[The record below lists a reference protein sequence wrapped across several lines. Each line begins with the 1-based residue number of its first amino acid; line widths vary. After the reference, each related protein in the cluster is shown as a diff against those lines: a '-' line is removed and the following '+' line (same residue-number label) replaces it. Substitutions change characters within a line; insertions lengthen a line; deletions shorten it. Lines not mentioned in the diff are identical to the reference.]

1 MKAKRRL
8 SKAPPPP
15 APSAGK
21 GRLKGRHWVALWLL
35 FFLLVA
41 LTVVR
46 RQSAALEATRE
57 LQQLR
62 RTRGALEVSRSG
74 LVGDIDRARS
84 RAVLV
89 PLVQDKLG
97 LRLPQ
102 DSEITILQ
110 DPRPR

>member
-1 MKAKRRL
+1 MRKRR
-8 SKAPPPP
+8 P
-15 APSAGK
+15 APAAAPAPRSG
-21 GRLKGRHWVALWLL
+21 GRLRGRHWVALWLL
-35 FFLLVA
+35 AFLLMA

-46 RQSAALEATRE
+46 RQSAALEASRE

-62 RTRGALEVSRSG
+62 RTRGALEVSRSA
-74 LVGDIDRARS
+74 LVGEIYRAKS

-89 PLVQDKLG
+89 PLAQQKLG

>member
-1 MKAKRRL
+1 M
-8 SKAPPPP
+8 SKAPARPP
-15 APSAGK
+15 ASGGK
-21 GRLKGRHWVALWLL
+21 TRFKGRHWVALGLL
-35 FFLLVA
+35 VFLLSA
-41 LTVVR
+41 LAVIR

-57 LQQLR
+57 LQQLH
-62 RTRGALEVSRSG
+62 RTRSALEVSKSG
-74 LVGDIDRARS
+74 LVGDIDRAKS

-89 PLVQDKLG
+89 PLAQQKLG

>member
-1 MKAKRRL
+1 M
-8 SKAPPPP
+8 
-15 APSAGK
+15 
-21 GRLKGRHWVALWLL
+21 ALGLL
-35 FFLLVA
+35 AFLLAA
-41 LTVVR
+41 LAVIR

-57 LQQLR
+57 LLQLH
-62 RTRGALEVSRSG
+62 RTRSALEVSKSS

-89 PLVQDKLG
+89 PLAQQKLG

-110 DPRPR
+110 NPRPR

>member
-1 MKAKRRL
+1 MRAKRRL
-8 SKAPPPP
+8 SKAPAPPP
-15 APSAGK
+15 ASGGK
-21 GRLKGRHWVALWLL
+21 ARFRGRHWVALWLL
-35 FFLLVA
+35 AFLLVA
-41 LTVVR
+41 LAVVR

-57 LQQLR
+57 LQQLH
-62 RTRGALEVSRSG
+62 RTRSALEVSRSG
-74 LVGDIDRARS
+74 LVGEIDRARS

-89 PLVQDKLG
+89 PLAQQKLG